1 MISNRKFSEILIN
14 NKSYLSNDIIFEID
28 KYYNNEIL
36 YERLKLI
43 LKTEECCRLNIKKLK
58 EYLECCFL
66 LKNIKFIDY
75 LKINDEIFKKIYE
88 KHYEENFI
96 EGKDGFVNMC
106 KFDSMC
112 LSWLMYLYH

>member
-1 MISNRKFSEILIN
+1 MISNSKFSELIMN
-14 NKSYLSNDIIFEID
+14 DKSNFSNDVLFKID
-28 KYYNNEIL
+28 DYSNIETLHNG
-36 YERLKLI
+36 LKSI
-43 LKTEECCRLNIKKLK
+43 LKTEESCKLNIKKLK

-66 LKNIKFIDY
+66 LKNIKFINY